1 MQPVLD
7 LYGTHPFWVWAG
19 VAAALLALEVA
30 SGSGWLLWP
39 AASAGFV
46 GVIALVLPQIPAP
59 LAILLFAGVT
69 IVSTLAGRRL
79 TPRFLQS
86 HGHDIND
93 PHARLIGREGK
104 AVSAFSGREGRV
116 FVDGKEW
123 PAALEAGDTLAA
135 GAPVQVTAVSGARL
149 TVRPAPRPP
158 GTP

>member
-1 MQPVLD
+1 MSNVLD

-46 GVIALVLPQIPAP
+46 GVVTLFFPQIEAP
-59 LAILLFAGVT
+59 LAILLFAVIT
-69 IVSTLAGRRL
+69 IISTLAGRRL
-79 TPRFLQS
+79 WQRSLQPG
-86 HGHDIND
+86 GHDIND
-93 PHARLIGREGK
+93 PHLRLVGREGR
-104 AVSAFSGREGRV
+104 AVAAFAGHEGRV

-123 PAALEAGDTLAA
+123 AATLEGGERLDLGAA
-135 GAPVQVTAVSGARL
+135 VQVTSVSGARL
-149 TVRPAPRPP
+149 TVRPAPSPP